1 MGWGGKAGRGGGGEG
16 KRYRGRR
23 EGTPGRAAVA
33 AQPHLG
39 GLWEGAQGLAP
50 AHQRGR
56 REKPE
61 LIRGCPVAGFAP
73 SLLPYPQAV
82 PAKTSGPAPILFSN
96 GQSHPKT
103 DVQKS
108 FGLETGSPIGS
119 RESRGWPGSSS
130 SELSKAPT
138 LGRGFRYGQSG
149 HGICWDQQRAELVQQ
164 QG

>member
-1 MGWGGKAGRGGGGEG
+1 MTTREILERAKA
-16 KRYRGRR
+16 
-23 EGTPGRAAVA
+23 AAATLSTLTTAMKNA
-33 AQPHLG
+33 AL
-39 GLWEGAQGLAP
+39 
-50 AHQRGR
+50 
-56 REKPE
+56 
-61 LIRGCPVAGFAP
+61 
-73 SLLPYPQAV
+73 QAM
-82 PAKTSGPAPILFSN
+82 ADALMADTAPILSAN

-103 DVQKS
+103 EVQKS

-130 SELSKAPT
+130 SELPKAAT